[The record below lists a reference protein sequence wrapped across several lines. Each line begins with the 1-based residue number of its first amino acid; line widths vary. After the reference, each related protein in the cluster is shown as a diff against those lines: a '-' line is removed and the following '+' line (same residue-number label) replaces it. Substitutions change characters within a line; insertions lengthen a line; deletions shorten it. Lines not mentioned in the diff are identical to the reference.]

1 MSVAVAV
8 MSLFSDWDYLQF
20 INVFLLFFGSYI
32 LWWTY
37 NEYFR
42 WYLPPGPWGLPIIGH
57 VLALGENPHLTFMKM
72 RAKYGDVFRIRL
84 GSFPTIVV
92 NGDESIRE
100 VTNARLGG
108 DDFAGRPRFYLFTL
122 RDDGL
127 SVGRYDESWRQMK
140 NVAVK
145 SLHRFVNEN
154 DEDFDDL
161 LTDEAE
167 RLVNA
172 ISRHDE
178 RPFSPK
184 TLMIMTTGSVTY
196 QLCYGRG
203 HDLNGDEV
211 FNRIMDGAREFFEF
225 ASAGNP
231 VDVMPWLRYFMPWKT
246 NAIREAMSFADE
258 ISKEILAN
266 HEETFSANH
275 TRDILDSYLALDY
288 DKLSGIDKTR
298 LGYTCYEFLTAG
310 FETTST
316 VSLWTMLYMIKHP
329 DVQQKIYDEISDIV
343 GDSRLPRISD
353 KSKLP
358 FLEATIT
365 EVMRIRTPG
374 TLALPHAAVRDS
386 KIGGFDVPEGTVVL
400 LNLYSLAQDENVWE
414 DPHVFRPERFLTADG
429 QIDRSKRNLILP
441 FSAGPRK
448 CPGENL
454 AKFEL
459 FVFLAS
465 ILQKFEI
472 LPVPDVEY
480 DMTPIHG
487 LTDCPQIFDIIAKHR
502 K

>member
-1 MSVAVAV
+1 MS
-8 MSLFSDWDYLQF
+8 SLFSDCDYLQF
-20 INVFLLFFGSYI
+20 INVFLLFSGSYI
-32 LWWTY
+32 LWLIY

-57 VLALGENPHLTFMKM
+57 LPALGKNAHLTFMKM

-92 NGDESIRE
+92 NGDELIRE
-100 VTNARLGG
+100 VTNARV
-108 DDFAGRPRFYLFTL
+108 DDFAGRPGFYLFTL
-122 RDDGL
+122 RDEGL
-127 SVGRYDESWRQMK
+127 STGRYDDTWRLMK

-154 DEDFDDL
+154 HDL

-172 ISRHDE
+172 ISRHDGQ
-178 RPFSPK
+178 PFSPK
-184 TLMIMTTGSVTY
+184 MQIFTTAGSVLY

-203 HDLNGDEV
+203 NDVNDDKV
-211 FNRIMDGAREFFEF
+211 FKRIMDGSNEFIQF

-231 VDVMPWLRYFMPWKT
+231 VDVLPWLRYFMPWKT
-246 NAIREAMSFADE
+246 SAIREVMSLSNE
-258 ISKEILAN
+258 ISDEILAN

-275 TRDILDSYLALDY
+275 IRDILDSYLALDY
-288 DKLSGIDKTR
+288 DKPGLSGVDKTR

-310 FETTST
+310 FETTAT
-316 VSLWTMLYMIKHP
+316 VSLWTLLYMVKHP
-329 DVQQKIYDEISDIV
+329 DIQQKIYDEISDIL
-343 GDSRLPRISD
+343 GDSQAQVSD

-365 EVMRIRTPG
+365 EVMRIRTPV

-386 KIGGFDVPEGTVVL
+386 KIGGFDVPKGTVVL
-400 LNLYSLAQDENVWE
+400 LNLYSLAQDESVWK
-414 DPHVFRPERFLTADG
+414 DPHVFRPERFLNPDG
-429 QIDRSKRNLILP
+429 RIDRKKCNLILP
-441 FSAGPRK
+441 FGAGIRK

-487 LTDCPQIFDIIAKHR
+487 LTDYPQIFNIIAKHR

>member
-8 MSLFSDWDYLQF
+8 VSLFCDWDNLRF
-20 INVFLLFFGSYI
+20 INVFMLFCGSYI
-32 LWWTY
+32 LWLIY

-57 VLALGENPHLTFMKM
+57 LTSIGKNPHLTFMKM

-84 GSFPTIVV
+84 GGFPTIVV
-92 NGDESIRE
+92 NGNELIRE
-100 VTNARLGG
+100 VTNARV
-108 DDFAGRPRFYLFTL
+108 DDFAGRPRFYLFSL

-127 SVGRYDESWRQMK
+127 SGGLYDDSWRMMK
-140 NVAVK
+140 NVAMK
-145 SLHRFVNEN
+145 SLHRFDNEN
-154 DEDFDDL
+154 DDGDFNDL
-161 LTDEAE
+161 LSDEAE

-172 ISRHDE
+172 ISRHDGL
-178 RPFSPK
+178 PFSPK
-184 TLMIMTTGSVTY
+184 MQIFTTVGSVAY

-211 FNRIMDGAREFFEF
+211 FKQIVDGSNEFIEF

-231 VDVMPWLRYFMPWKT
+231 VEVLPWLRYFMPWKT
-246 NAIREAMSFADE
+246 SAIRKVMSFSDE

-275 TRDILDSYLALDY
+275 IRDILDSYLALDY
-288 DKLSGIDKTR
+288 DKPALSGLNKSR
-298 LGYTCYEFLTAG
+298 LSYTCFEFLTAG
-310 FETTST
+310 YETTAT
-316 VSLWTMLYMIKHP
+316 VSLWTLLYMVKHP
-329 DVQQKIYDEISDIV
+329 DVQQKIYDEISDV
-343 GDSRLPRISD
+343 LGDSQAQVSD

-365 EVMRIRTPG
+365 EVMRIRTPV

-386 KIGGFDVPEGTVVL
+386 RIGGFDVPEGTVVL
-400 LNLYSLAQDENVWE
+400 LNLYSLAQDESVWK
-414 DPHVFRPERFLTADG
+414 DPHDFRPERFLTPDG
-429 QIDRSKRNLILP
+429 RIDRKKCNLILP
-441 FSAGPRK
+441 FGAGIRK

-472 LPVPDVEY
+472 LPVPGFEY
-480 DMTPIHG
+480 NMTPIHG
-487 LTDCPQIFDIIAKHR
+487 LTDYPQIFDIIAKHR